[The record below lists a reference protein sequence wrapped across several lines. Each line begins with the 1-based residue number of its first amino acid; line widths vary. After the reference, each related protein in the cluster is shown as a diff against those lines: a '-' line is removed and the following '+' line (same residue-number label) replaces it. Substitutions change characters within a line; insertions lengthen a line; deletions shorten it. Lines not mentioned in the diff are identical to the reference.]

1 MRYLFSASFAFLLCL
16 AVGCSGPQTGE
27 PAARAALDASA
38 EAMGG
43 WDALRGVLSQ
53 RIVSQGSDFEP
64 LQSMAPGEPLHVNN
78 FRNVLTVTFND
89 LAQPSVRTE
98 FQADILFPRE
108 FPVAYTE
115 VMQGNAG
122 MLEQAAAD
130 GTLRQSRLHPAR
142 YASRIRDLK
151 RMPVRVLLVA
161 SEAEDLTRLPDETV
175 DGAAR
180 QVIEYQDSGMKVRL
194 LIDPATHLPSS
205 VAYFEDDPILGDV
218 WNEVSWSD
226 WRDVAGVRL
235 PFSLEQ
241 RLNEQV
247 FHTEAIQEIENNP
260 SLPETAFAIP
270 DAIRQTP
277 EEGERIVSQWLVRR
291 VASNVSYLDFAR
303 PVQVTF
309 EELAPG
315 FWLVGVASHQTYVI
329 EMNDHLML
337 VEGPLYEERSQPVI
351 QAVKEKFP
359 TKPIRTM
366 IATHWHLD
374 HSGGLRGYAAEGA
387 TLVGSPVTV
396 PFLRT
401 MFAAPKTV
409 RPDAL
414 AALAARP
421 GGLPEI
427 PMEVVDS
434 VKEYT
439 DGTRVVRVYPV
450 PTSHV
455 RGFLSV
461 YLPKERIIIEADLV
475 SDTMYRKPPI
485 VEPRAIE
492 YYDWIKQTGMPV
504 DRIARVHG
512 TVVPFREFTA
522 IVERAR

>member
-1 MRYLFSASFAFLLCL
+1 ML
-16 AVGCSGPQTGE
+16 AV
-27 PAARAALDASA
+27 
-38 EAMGG
+38 
-43 WDALRGVLSQ
+43 
-53 RIVSQGSDFEP
+53 
-64 LQSMAPGEPLHVNN
+64 
-78 FRNVLTVTFND
+78 TFDD
-89 LAQPSVRTE
+89 LAQPSVRIE
-98 FQADILFPRE
+98 FQADILYPRE
-108 FPVAYTE
+108 FPVAYNE
-115 VMQGNAG
+115 VMQGDAG
-122 MLEQAAAD
+122 MLEQAGAD

-151 RMPVRVLLVA
+151 RMPVRVLLTA
-161 SEAEDLTRLPDETV
+161 SEAPGLTRLPDEGVDDTSG

-194 LIDPATHLPSS
+194 RIDPATHLPAS

-226 WRDVAGVRL
+226 WRDAAGVQL
-235 PFSLEQ
+235 PYSLEQ
-241 RLNEQV
+241 RLNDQV
-247 FHTEAIQEIENNP
+247 FHIETIREIENNP

-270 DAIRQTP
+270 DEIRQTP